1 MANKAQKMIPKHSR
15 IEGRALLAIVLSVPL
30 YGFVLVSFFVLYW
43 PLYCL
48 SLYTAMFW
56 YHFLALLA
64 IVLSVPLYSYVLV
77 SFLCALLAIVLS
89 VHLYSYFLVSFL
101 CALLAIVLSVPL
113 YGYVYSFGIFKLFYH
128 FVVYLLFIYKLYIP
142 DHAYM
147 FHNEYKTC
155 LAKLLYMY
163 LFSICKAYFHQTQ
176 FGNYIR
182 YSPSVKVHS
191 IILLWHLPSVNFRNY
206 LTISMFVNLDV
217 LWIPMS
223 VTIYK

>member
-1 MANKAQKMIPKHSR
+1 MFWHHILCFIDHCIVCPSIR
-15 IEGRALLAIVLSVPL
+15 LCFGIIFCALFAIVLSVPL
-30 YGFVLVSFFVLYW
+30 Y
-43 PLYCL
+43 
-48 SLYTAMFW
+48 AMFW
-56 YHFLALLA
+56 YHCLCFIGHCIVCPLYTCYVLSVSSFLALLV
-64 IVLSVPLYSYVLV
+64 IVLFVPLFSYVLV

-89 VHLYSYFLVSFL
+89 VHLYSYVLVSFL

-176 FGNYIR
+176 FTR
-182 YSPSVKVHS
+182 LS
-191 IILLWHLPSVNFRNY
+191 
-206 LTISMFVNLDV
+206 
-217 LWIPMS
+217 
-223 VTIYK
+223 

>member
-1 MANKAQKMIPKHSR
+1 MFKIWTTS
-15 IEGRALLAIVLSVPL
+15 IDVLIDIFYETDSGLWVHRPFL
-30 YGFVLVSFFVLYW
+30 KGLCCLIFGFWCRVLWIIF
-43 PLYCL
+43 
-48 SLYTAMFW
+48 
-56 YHFLALLA
+56 
-64 IVLSVPLYSYVLV
+64 
-77 SFLCALLAIVLS
+77 
-89 VHLYSYFLVSFL
+89 

-176 FGNYIR
+176 FTR
-182 YSPSVKVHS
+182 LS
-191 IILLWHLPSVNFRNY
+191 
-206 LTISMFVNLDV
+206 
-217 LWIPMS
+217 
-223 VTIYK
+223 

>member
-1 MANKAQKMIPKHSR
+1 LCFIGHCIVCPSIRLCFGIIFLCLIDHCIVCPSIQLCFGI
-15 IEGRALLAIVLSVPL
+15 IFCALLTIVLSVPL
-30 YGFVLVSFFVLYW
+30 YGYVLVSFFVLYL
-43 PLYCL
+43 PLYYL
-48 SLYTAMFW
+48 SLYTLCFGI
-56 YHFLALLA
+56 
-64 IVLSVPLYSYVLV
+64 IV
-77 SFLCALLAIVLS
+77 
-89 VHLYSYFLVSFL
+89 

-176 FGNYIR
+176 FTR
-182 YSPSVKVHS
+182 LS
-191 IILLWHLPSVNFRNY
+191 
-206 LTISMFVNLDV
+206 
-217 LWIPMS
+217 
-223 VTIYK
+223 